1 MIRSLFPQWS
11 VPNCSNQTLKLQ
23 LQFSIPRASSSPGVN
38 QHSSLAFSEAPQI
51 CSRWG
56 SAPLLVAS
64 LTSIFRASGCRDV
77 PPGCWGAHPS
87 SWPSWAQAGHSG
99 LGGPLLQVAAQ
110 HPSFGLPP
118 GRKPPSE
125 WIFFLLGLLATPWLG
140 LWCRVFSKYIY
151 SLLRNV
157 KMFQQMSWI
166 CRLSHQAQIFAS
178 NAERDDLC

>member
-11 VPNCSNQTLKLQ
+11 VPNCTNQTLKLQ

-64 LTSIFRASGCRDV
+64 LMLIFRASGCRDV
-77 PPGCWGAHPS
+77 LPGCWDAHPS

-110 HPSFGLPP
+110 HLSFGLPP
-118 GRKPPSE
+118 GRKLPSE
-125 WIFFLLGLLATPWLG
+125 WIFFPLG
-140 LWCRVFSKYIY
+140 I
-151 SLLRNV
+151 
-157 KMFQQMSWI
+157 
-166 CRLSHQAQIFAS
+166 AS
-178 NAERDDLC
+178 NPLAGIAVQSFLKIYLFLAL